1 VWFNTKCSAQ
11 HLKSAYFDIACEA
24 VGKKSSL
31 LRAQQN
37 IRLVIRAQL
46 HNGHTEMRA
55 NWCSACVELV
65 QDAGGDES
73 MWRADAPL
81 LLPSYHPHCLSAIV
95 LTLLL
100 RSGGGRGTVGGWDM
114 CIGWVPVVPYAGRQT
129 QAGAGDLSEQDA
141 AQMALGHWRLAV
153 RHQVGAGAEVL

>member
-1 VWFNTKCSAQ
+1 
-11 HLKSAYFDIACEA
+11 
-24 VGKKSSL
+24 L

-55 NWCSACVELV
+55 NGCSACVELV